1 MIVVNLDNL
10 RYDSFIPQRNANG
23 TLGNQMKLN
32 DTTRK
37 YPRTMQEA
45 YPNTVDAIEARQRWE
60 WLEGHRSNAAEQAEF
75 WVYITLAFAAGFLV
89 SHLWG

>member
-1 MIVVNLDNL
+1 MLSIL
-10 RYDSFIPQRNANG
+10 RYSNYIPQRNAYG
-23 TLGNQMKLN
+23 TLGNKMNLN

-60 WLEGHRSNAAEQAEF
+60 WLEGHRSDAAQQAEF